1 MFPLTPFLTSL
12 TVTTTAASAPI
23 VTPLWLWGLFGAVVV
38 AIMALDLGLLNRNA
52 HEVKFKEAL
61 GWTTVW
67 ILTALAFNAG
77 VFVWYGH
84 EKAAEFLA
92 AYVIEYALS
101 VDNIFVF
108 IIIFSYFHVS
118 KKFQHKI
125 LFWGIIGAVVM
136 RAIFIG
142 AGVAV
147 IHRFGWIM
155 YVFGAFLVFTG
166 FKLAFKKEEK
176 IDPENNIGVKLLK
189 KIIPVT
195 HSADHGHFF
204 TRIDGKLHATTLF
217 VALVVVEMT
226 DLIFAVDSIPAVLA
240 ISHDPFIAYTSN
252 IFAIMGLRSLYFALA
267 GVMDLFHYLKYGL
280 AFILVFVGVKM
291 LIAEHM
297 HLPVMAS
304 LGVILGTLAVS
315 IAASLIWPVK
325 KSHDS
330 HSH

>member
-1 MFPLTPFLTSL
+1 MTPY
-12 TVTTTAASAPI
+12 
-23 VTPLWLWGLFGAVVV
+23 WLWAAFGVVV
-38 AIMALDLGLLNRNA
+38 VTIMALDLGLLNRNA

-77 VFVWYGH
+77 IFVWYGH
-84 EKAAEFLA
+84 DKAAEFLA

-108 IIIFSYFHVS
+108 IIIFTYFHVS
-118 KKFQHKI
+118 KRFQHKI
-125 LFWGIIGAVVM
+125 LFWGILGAVLM

-142 AGVAV
+142 AGVAI
-147 IHRFGWIM
+147 IHRFAWVM
-155 YVFGAFLVFTG
+155 YIFGAFLVFTG
-166 FKLAFKKEEK
+166 LKLAFKKEEK
-176 IDPENNIGVKLLK
+176 IDPENTIGVKILK

-204 TRIDGKLHATTLF
+204 VRIGGKLHATTLF

-240 ISHDPFIAYTSN
+240 VSHDPFIAYTSN

-280 AFILVFVGVKM
+280 AAILVFVGIKM
-291 LIAEHM
+291 LIAEQFHM
-297 HLPVMAS
+297 PVMAS
-304 LGVILGTLAVS
+304 LAVILGVLAAS
-315 IAASLIWPVK
+315 IAASMLFPIK
-325 KSHDS
+325 KH
-330 HSH
+330 HSKEG

>member
-1 MFPLTPFLTSL
+1 M
-12 TVTTTAASAPI
+12 TTQF
-23 VTPLWLWGLFGAVVV
+23 WLWAAFGVVV
-38 AIMALDLGLLNRNA
+38 VTIMALDLGLLNRKA

-84 EKAAEFLA
+84 DKAAEFLA

-125 LFWGIIGAVVM
+125 LFWGILGAVLM

-147 IHRFGWIM
+147 IHRFAWIM

-166 FKLAFKKEEK
+166 LKLAFKKDEK
-176 IDPENNIGVKLLK
+176 IDPENNIGVKILK
-189 KIIPVT
+189 KFIPVT

-204 TRIDGKLHATTLF
+204 TRINGKLHATTLF
-217 VALVVVEMT
+217 VALIVVEMT

-267 GVMDLFHYLKYGL
+267 GVMDLFHYLRYGL
-280 AFILVFVGVKM
+280 ALILVFVGIKM
-291 LIAEHM
+291 LIAEHY

-304 LGVILGTLAVS
+304 LAVILTVL
-315 IAASLIWPVK
+315 AASVAASMIWPVK
-325 KSHDS
+325 KTHTDAA
-330 HSH
+330 H

>member
-1 MFPLTPFLTSL
+1 MTPF
-12 TVTTTAASAPI
+12 
-23 VTPLWLWGLFGAVVV
+23 WLWALFGIIVVFLL
-38 AIMALDLGLLNRNA
+38 ALDLGVFNRNA
-52 HEVKFKEAL
+52 HEVKLKEAL

-67 ILTALAFNAG
+67 ILTALTFNAG
-77 VFVWYGH
+77 IYVWQGH
-84 EKAAEFLA
+84 QPATEFLT
-92 AYVIEYALS
+92 AYVIEKALS

-108 IIIFSYFHVS
+108 IIIFSYFHVA
-118 KKFQHKI
+118 KKYQHKI
-125 LFWGIIGAVVM
+125 LFWGVIGAVLM
-136 RAIFIG
+136 RAVFIG

-147 IHRFGWIM
+147 IHRFAWIM

-166 FKLAFKKEEK
+166 IKLAVKKDEK
-176 IDPENNIGVKLLK
+176 IDPENNLGVKLLK

-204 TRIDGKLHATTLF
+204 TRINGKLHATTLF

-267 GVMDLFHYLKYGL
+267 GVMDLFHYLRFGL

-291 LIAEHM
+291 LIAEHY

-304 LGVILGTLAVS
+304 LGVILGTLTLSV
-315 IAASLIWPVK
+315 AASMIWPVK
-325 KSHDS
+325 KSHGS
-330 HSH
+330 HG